1 MGKLGVFLA
10 SITTH
15 YLCSHVSSKAA
26 KNKKQ
31 FTKYMF
37 AVNRLY
43 IEMFQR
49 HGKNL
54 EPDMQMQIQVLQF
67 LRAC

>member
-1 MGKLGVFLA
+1 MRKLGVLLA
-10 SITTH
+10 TIAAC
-15 YLCSHVSSKAA
+15 YLCSHVSNGAT

-31 FTKYMF
+31 FTKYVF
-37 AVNRLY
+37 AINRLY
-43 IEMFQR
+43 IEMLQR

-54 EPDMQMQIQVLQF
+54 EPDMQMKILQF

>member
-1 MGKLGVFLA
+1 MGKMGVLLA
-10 SITTH
+10 NITAC
-15 YLCSHVSSKAA
+15 YLCSHVSSEAA

-37 AVNRLY
+37 AINRLY

-49 HGKNL
+49 PGKNL